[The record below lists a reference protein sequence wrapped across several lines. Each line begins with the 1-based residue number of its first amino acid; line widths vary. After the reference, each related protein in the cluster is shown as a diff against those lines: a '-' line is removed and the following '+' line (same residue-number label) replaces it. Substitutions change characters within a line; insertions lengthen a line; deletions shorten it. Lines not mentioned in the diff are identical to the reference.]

1 MILKLVFVISLLI
14 NILFVI
20 ITNKKKIKKI
30 LNKKIIKTVSVEKI
44 NPIFKPRIISDTT
57 KFPSKEHVTKM
68 VLVHDE
74 EYNVKG
80 LISDY
85 ETWILGIMSKISLNI
100 FEFGTCSGKTSYIM
114 ALNSP
119 ENAKIK
125 TITLSDDQASN
136 LYFKSGE
143 SKSAFLIPL
152 SI

>member
-85 ETWILGIMSKISLNI
+85 ETWI
-100 FEFGTCSGKTSYIM
+100 
-114 ALNSP
+114 
-119 ENAKIK
+119 
-125 TITLSDDQASN
+125 
-136 LYFKSGE
+136 
-143 SKSAFLIPL
+143 
-152 SI
+152 

>member
-1 MILKLVFVISLLI
+1 MIKSIFFVSLFI
-14 NILFVI
+14 NLFLVI
-20 ITNKKKIKKI
+20 ILNKKKIKKFI
-30 LNKKIIKTVSVEKI
+30 NKKIIKTVNIEKI
-44 NPIFKPRIISDTT
+44 NPIFKPRIISDNS

-85 ETWILGIMSKISLNI
+85 ETWILAIISKISLNI

-119 ENAKIK
+119 DNAKIK
-125 TITLSDDQASN
+125 TITLNEDQASN
-136 LYFKSGE
+136 
-143 SKSAFLIPL
+143 
-152 SI
+152 